1 MGILDGKVAIVT
13 GAGHGIGRGEA
24 LELASQGAT
33 VVVNDVGGS
42 VHGGGQDKA
51 PAEEVAE
58 IIRSHGGQASAN
70 YGDVAD
76 WDGARALIEQA
87 VDDFGRLDILVNNAG
102 IVRDAMLFSMKE
114 EDFDSVVRV
123 HLKGTFATTHHASV
137 YWREASKAGQQP
149 RAAIVNTVSSAGLQG
164 NVGQANYGAA
174 KAGIAALT
182 VISSLELARYGVRA
196 NAVAPGGMTRIT
208 GTLMK
213 EATVI
218 EPQYE
223 EGEFERMNPRNS
235 APMVAWLASDE
246 ALHVT
251 GQVFR
256 AVGHT
261 ITHYQPWSL
270 GPSIEPRKGP
280 AKWDPAD
287 IGAAVN
293 AHIFHS
299 RAPGLQIGG

>member
-1 MGILDGKVAIVT
+1 VTQPTFDFSGQVVVVT
-13 GAGHGIGRGEA
+13 GGSRGVGAGIVAAFVAAGAHVVTCGRNEA
-24 LELASQGAT
+24 EVPGA
-33 VVVNDVGGS
+33 VFV
-42 VHGGGQDKA
+42 
-51 PAEEVAE
+51 
-58 IIRSHGGQASAN
+58 
-70 YGDVAD
+70 VAD
-76 WDGARALIEQA
+76 VRQPDQAALVVDTA
-87 VDDFGRLDILVNNAG
+87 VERFGRLDVLVNNAG
-102 IVRDAMLFSMKE
+102 IVRDAMLFSMTE
-114 EDFDSVVRV
+114 DDFDSVVRV

-137 YWREASKAGQQP
+137 YWREASKAGNQP

-293 AHIFHS
+293 AHIFGS

>member
-293 AHIFHS
+293 AHIFGS